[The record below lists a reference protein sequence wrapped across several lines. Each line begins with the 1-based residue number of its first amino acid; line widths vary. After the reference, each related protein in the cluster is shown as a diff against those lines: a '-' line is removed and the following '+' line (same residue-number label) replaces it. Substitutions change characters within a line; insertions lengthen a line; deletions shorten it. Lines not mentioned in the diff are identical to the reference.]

1 MDSNGECS
9 SPPTLSA
16 ALLPLFGPPPEP
28 LPESLEDKLRRVS
41 EENRRLAAAL
51 DAILADRSTPRALA
65 TSSPSRGNAVAAA
78 EPPRP
83 KVRTVCARA
92 EPSDADANH
101 LRDCYQWRKY
111 GQKVTRDNPYPRSYF
126 RCAYAPSCP
135 VKKKVKRLTRSEL
148 QQLFFFPSVLL
159 FSNAVKRRTPPQVQR
174 SADDNL
180 MLVATY
186 EGEHNHEQRAQSEYV
201 VTDASTSLHQAGSSL
216 PRSIISIDSSG
227 RKKITI
233 GLAADQRPPADSN
246 AGAAVGEII
255 VTPEFR
261 KALVDELVNLLTN
274 DSEFVEKLASA
285 VADRVMERIPGHIF

>member
-135 VKKKVKRLTRSEL
+135 VKKKV
-148 QQLFFFPSVLL
+148 
-159 FSNAVKRRTPPQVQR
+159 QR